1 MGSTC
6 MINGCES
13 PYPDDECQTD
23 PDCQVLNCPS
33 CPSGVSVR
41 PVGLGNNTCN
51 MNLSWQNVFYEN
63 GYDIYRDGVYRTTR
77 GVNVASWTDT
87 NVACRA
93 SSYQYEVRPYASGCS
108 ALSCS
113 QNPGSCPCTLTPT
126 PTTPGPTSTPT
137 STPTI
142 TLTPT
147 PTIAGGA
154 AWFQGQGG
162 DVYGNDISSSV
173 ILGEFLSTNLE
184 SYSGVVV
191 SGGGINSGDGGVSES
206 DPDWQKTGERIT
218 GFRKG
223 IKYDYDYF
231 YEKFGPLNDNYDGGG
246 KPAGG
251 TIDNPAVYYDYPI
264 FSTSVT
270 GSWNVGTGES
280 LVIFINGDLSI
291 ETDIE
296 VAEGGFLAFIVNGNL
311 SIDST
316 VGRPAGAS
324 GSCLEGVFIV
334 NGSIETGETT
344 QVATA
349 KLVAEG
355 IFVADADINGS
366 GEFNFQR
373 NLGAANGTTPA
384 EKFIYRPDLLFSAP
398 EQFLKKG
405 LSWEEIVP

>member
-1 MGSTC
+1 
-6 MINGCES
+6 
-13 PYPDDECQTD
+13 
-23 PDCQVLNCPS
+23 
-33 CPSGVSVR
+33 
-41 PVGLGNNTCN
+41 
-51 MNLSWQNVFYEN
+51 MNLSWQNVSYED

-87 NVACRA
+87 NVPCRVLA
-93 SSYQYEVRPYASGCS
+93 YQYEVRPYKSGCS

-154 AWFQGQGG
+154 DAWFQGQGG

-173 ILGEFLSTNLE
+173 ILGEFLSTKLE
-184 SYSGVVV
+184 DYSGVVV

-206 DPDWQKTGERIT
+206 DPDWQKIGERIE

-223 IKYDYDYF
+223 VKYDYDYF
-231 YEKFGPLNDNYDGGG
+231 YEKFGAKSTYDPASG
-246 KPAGG
+246 KPGSGIYYHQAFVEDVVSG
-251 TIDNPAVYYDYPI
+251 TWDV
-264 FSTSVT
+264 
-270 GSWNVGTGES
+270 GSGES
-280 LVIFINGDLSI
+280 IVFFIEGNLRI
-291 ETDIE
+291 ETSID
-296 VAEGGFLAFIVNGNL
+296 VDPGGFLAFIVSEDL
-311 SIDST
+311 YIDST
-316 VGRPAGAS
+316 VGRPAGAA